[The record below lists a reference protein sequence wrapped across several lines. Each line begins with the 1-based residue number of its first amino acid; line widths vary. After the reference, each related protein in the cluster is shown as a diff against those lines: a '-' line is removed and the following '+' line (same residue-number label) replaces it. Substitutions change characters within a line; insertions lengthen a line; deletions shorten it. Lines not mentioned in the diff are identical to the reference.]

1 MRRVDL
7 SSAPATRL
15 AGLCSPSEVALSAVT
30 MAQTGA
36 VPVVDVSQLDDPRS
50 LADAIKST
58 LNSTGF
64 LFLTGHGLEAQA
76 ERMFEISGAFRLHL
90 VAARAHFPDG
100 NRRRTLPLRALLPR
114 GDGRGEAT
122 VRVQGQQGLHSCV
135 PRSVRG
141 PLSADGRGTQS
152 LQVDAD
158 WQLAIRSLDPSKP
171 APDLKEGFNTS
182 YIAPGEGAHPP
193 VPSQPLPN
201 LLQEHADE
209 LAAFQHGCF
218 SICQRLLQAFAVALD
233 VRMLCHVVPKGC
245 GLTCDGHPAAR
256 AAPRRLLHL
265 AASRRTR
272 LALDPPL
279 PALPRHPRRRSCR
292 PKPRRGSHRLRQLD
306 VPLPAADRRRR
317 AADFAELG
325 AARGRQVARRGDG

>member
-1 MRRVDL
+1 
-7 SSAPATRL
+7 
-15 AGLCSPSEVALSAVT
+15 

-76 ERMFEISGAFRLHL
+76 ERMFEISERFFREETDEEKQRC
-90 VAARAHFPDG
+90 AYKDNKG
-100 NRRRTLPLRALLPR
+100 YT
-114 GDGRGEAT
+114 
-122 VRVQGQQGLHSCV
+122 RVSQEV
-135 PRSVRG
+135 
-141 PLSADGRGTQS
+141 
-152 LQVDAD
+152 
-158 WQLAIRSLDPSKP
+158 LDPSKP

-233 VRMLCHVVPKGC
+233 LPVDFFTSQHHEGPDSRSILRFLHYPAIPAGAAVDPNRAGAHTDY
-245 GLTCDGHPAAR
+245 GSLTCLFQRQTGGEGLQILPSSEPLEGGKWRDVGMIGGAMLMNIGDAIELWSG
-256 AAPRRLLHL
+256 ANFKSTLHRVVL
-265 AASRRTR
+265 PT
-272 LALDPPL
+272 PL
-279 PALPRHPRRRSCR
+279 PADGVPERFSIAWFNQPSPTASLKTCVPVSSISPEDRERMARKGVEPGKEVTADEHLQA
-292 PKPRRGSHRLRQLD
+292 RLASTYKL
-306 VPLPAADRRRR
+306 VK
-317 AADFAELG
+317 
-325 AARGRQVARRGDG
+325 